1 MPPKSKFT
9 KSEII
14 EAAFE
19 IVRLEGFGALT
30 ARALGA
36 KLGSS
41 ARPVF
46 TVFNSMDEIVQEII
60 RSARELYAEYINKG
74 LCQTEI
80 PAFKGV
86 GMQYIQFAI
95 DEPKLF
101 QVLFMSEQPQKP
113 DVKNVLP
120 IIDDNYPQIL
130 YSVEKCFSL
139 NQKDSQWVYRHLWIY
154 SHGIAVFCATKMCIF
169 TMDEIDKMLT
179 EVCMSI
185 LRKVRE
191 DRADDRN

>member
-14 EAAFE
+14 EAALS

-30 ARALGA
+30 ARALGT

-41 ARPVF
+41 ARPIF
-46 TVFNSMDEIVQEII
+46 TIFKSMDEVQQEVVIA
-60 RSARELYAEYINKG
+60 ARQLYTEYVNRG

-86 GMQYIQFAI
+86 GMQYIQFAL

-101 QVLFMSEQPQKP
+101 QLLFMSEQPQNP
-113 DVKNVLP
+113 DVMNVLP
-120 IIDDNYPQIL
+120 VIDDNYSQIL
-130 YSVEKCFSL
+130 SSVQNCFSL
-139 NQKDSQWVYRHLWIY
+139 NQSDSEWVYRHLWIY
-154 SHGIAVFCATKMCIF
+154 SHGIAVLCATKMCTF
-169 TMDEIDKMLT
+169 TIEEIDKRLT
-179 EVCMSI
+179 EVCMAVLKEI
-185 LRKVRE
+185 KGGN
-191 DRADDRN
+191 RND

>member
-14 EAAFE
+14 EAALS

-30 ARALGA
+30 ARALGT

-41 ARPVF
+41 ARPIF
-46 TVFNSMDEIVQEII
+46 TIFKSMDEVQQEVVLA
-60 RSARELYAEYINKG
+60 ARKLYTEYVNRG

-86 GMQYIQFAI
+86 GMQYIQFAL

-101 QVLFMSEQPQKP
+101 QLLFMSEQPQNP
-113 DVKNVLP
+113 DVMNVLP
-120 IIDDNYPQIL
+120 VIDDNYSQIL
-130 YSVEKCFSL
+130 SSVQNSFSL
-139 NQKDSQWVYRHLWIY
+139 NQSDSEWVYRHLWIY
-154 SHGIAVFCATKMCIF
+154 SHGIAVLCATKMCTF
-169 TMDEIDKMLT
+169 TIEEIDKRLT
-179 EVCMSI
+179 EVCMAVLKEI
-185 LRKVRE
+185 KGGN
-191 DRADDRN
+191 RND

>member
-14 EAAFE
+14 EAALS

-30 ARALGA
+30 ARALGT

-41 ARPVF
+41 ARPIF
-46 TVFNSMDEIVQEII
+46 TIFKSMDEVQQEVVIA
-60 RSARELYAEYINKG
+60 ARKLYTEYVNRG

-86 GMQYIQFAI
+86 GMQYIQFAL

-101 QVLFMSEQPQKP
+101 QLLFMSEQSQKP
-113 DVKNVLP
+113 DVMNVLP
-120 IIDDNYPQIL
+120 VIDDNYSQIL
-130 YSVEKCFSL
+130 SSVQNSFSL
-139 NQKDSQWVYRHLWIY
+139 NQSDSEWVYCHLWIY
-154 SHGIAVFCATKMCIF
+154 SHGIAVLCATKMCTF
-169 TMDEIDKMLT
+169 TIEEIDKRLT
-179 EVCMSI
+179 EVCMAVLKEI
-185 LRKVRE
+185 KGGN
-191 DRADDRN
+191 RND

>member
-14 EAAFE
+14 EAALS

-30 ARALGA
+30 ARALGT

-41 ARPVF
+41 ARPIF
-46 TVFNSMDEIVQEII
+46 TIFKSMDEVQQEVVIA
-60 RSARELYAEYINKG
+60 ARKLYTEYVNRG

-86 GMQYIQFAI
+86 GMQYIQFAL

-101 QVLFMSEQPQKP
+101 QLLFMSEQPQNP
-113 DVKNVLP
+113 DVMNVLP
-120 IIDDNYPQIL
+120 VIDDNYSQIL
-130 YSVEKCFSL
+130 SSVQNSFSL
-139 NQKDSQWVYRHLWIY
+139 NQSDSEWVYRHLWIY
-154 SHGIAVFCATKMCIF
+154 SHGIAVLCATKMCTF
-169 TMDEIDKMLT
+169 TIEEIDKRLT
-179 EVCMSI
+179 EVCMAVLKEI
-185 LRKVRE
+185 KGGN
-191 DRADDRN
+191 RND

>member
-14 EAAFE
+14 EAALS

-30 ARALGA
+30 ARALGT

-41 ARPVF
+41 ARPIF
-46 TVFNSMDEIVQEII
+46 TIFKSMDEVQQEVVLA
-60 RSARELYAEYINKG
+60 ARKLYTEYVNRG

-86 GMQYIQFAI
+86 GMEYIQFAL

-101 QVLFMSEQPQKP
+101 QLLFMSEQPQNP
-113 DVKNVLP
+113 DVMNVLP
-120 IIDDNYPQIL
+120 VIDDNYSQIL
-130 YSVEKCFSL
+130 SSVQNCFSL
-139 NQKDSQWVYRHLWIY
+139 NQSDSEWVYQHLWIY
-154 SHGIAVFCATKMCIF
+154 SHGIAVLCATKMCTF
-169 TMDEIDKMLT
+169 TIEEIDKRLT
-179 EVCMSI
+179 EVCMAVLKEI
-185 LRKVRE
+185 KGGN
-191 DRADDRN
+191 RND

>member
-14 EAAFE
+14 EAALS

-30 ARALGA
+30 ARALGT

-41 ARPVF
+41 ARPIF
-46 TVFNSMDEIVQEII
+46 TIFKSMDEVQQEVVIA
-60 RSARELYAEYINKG
+60 ARKLYTEYVNRG

-86 GMQYIQFAI
+86 GMQYIQFAL

-101 QVLFMSEQPQKP
+101 QLLFMSEQPQNP
-113 DVKNVLP
+113 DVMNVLP
-120 IIDDNYPQIL
+120 VIDDNYSQIL
-130 YSVEKCFSL
+130 SSVQNSFSL
-139 NQKDSQWVYRHLWIY
+139 NQSDSEWVYRHLWIY
-154 SHGIAVFCATKMCIF
+154 SHGIAVLCATKMCTF
-169 TMDEIDKMLT
+169 TIEEIDKRLT
-179 EVCMSI
+179 EVCMAVLKEIKGGS
-185 LRKVRE
+185 
-191 DRADDRN
+191 RND